1 MPSILNF
8 GFNTTT
14 ADTAAADAAVETA
27 AAATTCGPGQDAALL
42 HDHVHSDAAAV
53 VGSANSSSN
62 MDDVGLLQTVAV
74 YRLVAGPPA
83 LRAGSTVIDGDVDN
97 DDAAFSDAVHSGSES
112 DTVHHQH
119 QHQHQHTLPHLSLHN
134 RQAECCDA
142 ISAHTGCSIPCLA
155 EIKGVCAIRRPHQA

>member
-27 AAATTCGPGQDAALL
+27 AAATTCGPGQDVALL
-42 HDHVHSDAAAV
+42 RDHVHSYAAAV

-74 YRLVAGPPA
+74 
-83 LRAGSTVIDGDVDN
+83 
-97 DDAAFSDAVHSGSES
+97 
-112 DTVHHQH
+112 
-119 QHQHQHTLPHLSLHN
+119 
-134 RQAECCDA
+134 
-142 ISAHTGCSIPCLA
+142 
-155 EIKGVCAIRRPHQA
+155 